1 MIHVDRPLGPVLW
14 YHVLSHLDL
23 GHDAANLYTPERPR
37 RPWVPHALAILQA
50 DPSLQFTPLFS
61 SEVEHLQQTALGPTL
76 AAELGAVTTA
86 WQADDAVDRHR
97 RFFAEVAPDLGVA
110 RKALRAGPLVI
121 YDVPALGPHARAV
134 TRPDGR
140 RIVAT
145 DLSQPSAHVF
155 CQILHEEIHPH
166 SDPLIMRFMDPV
178 PRAKRATRGA
188 SDGERSPE
196 GRSEPRTLRDTRPGT
211 PGWNLHKALEVAA
224 VEGGRQIVEG
234 HVKHRKADYAAWCR
248 RVGA

>member
-1 MIHVDRPLGPVLW
+1 VTSRGRLLGRF
-14 YHVLSHLDL
+14 
-23 GHDAANLYTPERPR
+23 G
-37 RPWVPHALAILQA
+37 ALAA
-50 DPSLQFTPLFS
+50 
-61 SEVEHLQQTALGPTL
+61 
-76 AAELGAVTTA
+76 
-86 WQADDAVDRHR
+86 R
-97 RFFAEVAPDLGVA
+97 A
-110 RKALRAGPLVI
+110 RKAS
-121 YDVPALGPHARAV
+121 
-134 TRPDGR
+134 DGER
-140 RIVAT
+140 SPEGRSEPRT
-145 DLSQPSAHVF
+145 
-155 CQILHEEIHPH
+155 
-166 SDPLIMRFMDPV
+166 